1 MFRLLV
7 TPRWL
12 VRHVLMLA
20 LVAVCLVAARWQLG
34 RAVERHSI
42 QNWSYTVEWVLFAG
56 FVVFGWS
63 WFLRDDLRGPEVE
76 APADSRDVE
85 PSLPV
90 AQPVSDEQDPEL
102 AAYNRYLA
110 ELNAKRG

>member
-1 MFRLLV
+1 MLRLFV

-12 VRHVLMLA
+12 MRHVLMLV
-20 LVAVCLVAARWQLG
+20 LVAVCLVASRWQFG

-42 QNWSYTVEWVLFAG
+42 LNWSYTVEWVLFAA
-56 FVVFGWS
+56 FVVFGWT
-63 WFLRDDLRGPEVE
+63 WFLRDEVRGPEPE
-76 APADSRDVE
+76 RPGLQLDPE
-85 PSLPV
+85 PVLPV
-90 AQPVSDEQDPEL
+90 AQPVSDAEDPEL